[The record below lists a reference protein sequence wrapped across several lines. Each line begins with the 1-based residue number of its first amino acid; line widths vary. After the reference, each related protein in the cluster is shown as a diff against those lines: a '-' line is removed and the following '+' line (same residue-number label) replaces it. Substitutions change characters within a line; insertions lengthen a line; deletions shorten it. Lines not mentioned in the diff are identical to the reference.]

1 MKKNVRKN
9 EYSIVIK
16 TTLQMGLL
24 FHVICADIADDKTT
38 IKSNKQFNPYLFD
51 FSLFVHFLMAA
62 IKNPGIGEM
71 KSEM

>member
-1 MKKNVRKN
+1 
-9 EYSIVIK
+9 
-16 TTLQMGLL
+16 MGLS
-24 FHVICADIADDKTT
+24 FHVIFADIADDKTT

-62 IKNPGIGEM
+62 IKNPGIGEI